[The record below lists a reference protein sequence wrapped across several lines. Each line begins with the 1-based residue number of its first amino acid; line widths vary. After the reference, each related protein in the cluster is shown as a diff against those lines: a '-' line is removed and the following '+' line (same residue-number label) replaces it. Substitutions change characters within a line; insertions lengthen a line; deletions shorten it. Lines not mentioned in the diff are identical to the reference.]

1 MFEKIK
7 ALLRGSVNKHSQQP
21 IAFGRGST
29 IKVDAH
35 GDLTYATCIEI
46 ITKYMAQIKWGVY
59 SKENVE
65 AKRAVTRCNRMLN
78 IQPCDGINAYDFW
91 RYMEQQ
97 RLTRG
102 NAFAYIRGDKLI
114 PLNAERMKIFWD
126 NAGLFAEKRVIYQY
140 IDDVSKELL
149 TFLPEE
155 ILHFKAYS
163 ANGYVGRSAF
173 DVMIETLKA
182 NAEVESAMRNAVDT
196 GVSGTIVVEF
206 TADLG
211 EQKKKALQEKVME
224 RLKDSDSKFLL
235 LPPGMT
241 AKVIGNDIRAYHET
255 LKNAN
260 VEAIT
265 AFFGIPLAMVNK
277 GTGAGTATF
286 STNQLTQFYNTTVQ
300 PIICEYA
307 AEMTTKLLTNGEQ
320 LAGCYFDSSND
331 AFEFLD
337 AHAKASVLTSYV
349 GGCVLTPNE
358 ARASLKYPRSTDPQ
372 ADKLNLRGG
381 SGAIGDGA
389 GAGTGGEGGRPN
401 GS

>member
-7 ALLRGSVNKHSQQP
+7 ALLRGPVTKHYQHP

-29 IKVDAH
+29 IRVDAH

-46 ITKYMAQIKWGVY
+46 ISKYMAQIKWGVY
-59 SKENVE
+59 SKDNVE
-65 AKRAVTRCNRMLN
+65 AKRAVSRCNRMLN
-78 IQPCDGINAYDFW
+78 FQPCDGINAYDFW
-91 RYMEQQ
+91 RNMEQQ
-97 RLTRG
+97 RLAKG
-102 NAFAYIRGDKLI
+102 NAFAYIRGNKLI
-114 PLNAERMKIFWD
+114 PLQPERMTIFWD
-126 NAGLFAEKRVIYQY
+126 NAGLFAEKRIIYQY
-140 IDDVSKELL
+140 SDEVSQQTL

-163 ANGYVGRSAF
+163 ANGIVGRSAF
-173 DVMIETLKA
+173 DVMVETLKA
-182 NAEVESAMRNAVDT
+182 NAEVEGAMRGAVKS

-224 RLKDSDSKFLL
+224 RLKDSESKFLL
-235 LPPGMT
+235 LPPGMK
-241 AKVIGNDIRAYHET
+241 AEVLGNDIRAYHET

-260 VEAIT
+260 IEAIT

-300 PIICEYA
+300 PIICHYA
-307 AEMTTKLLTNGEQ
+307 AEMNVKLLTTGEQ

-349 GGCVLTPNE
+349 GGGVLTPNE
-358 ARASLKYPRSTDPQ
+358 ARTSLKYPRSNDPQ
-372 ADKLNLRGG
+372 ADKLNFRGG
-381 SGAIGDGA
+381 SGAIGD